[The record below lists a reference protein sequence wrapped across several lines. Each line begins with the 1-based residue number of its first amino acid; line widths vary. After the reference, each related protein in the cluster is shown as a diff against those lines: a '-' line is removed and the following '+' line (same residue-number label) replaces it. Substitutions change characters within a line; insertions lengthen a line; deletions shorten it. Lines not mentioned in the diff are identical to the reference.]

1 MTSPTPRPRSPL
13 IGSVLFAI
21 CLNSYCFGQAVPV
34 SAAAHVA
41 PEETITLSPFTTT
54 SARDRGYGATNS
66 MTASRAAIPIG
77 DIASSVV
84 VLNEQF
90 LRDRGAIDATDVLY
104 YVSGIQR
111 GSDANP
117 GQAIFSLRGYQIG
130 GGISLRDGL
139 PGPTSTQDIP
149 IDDNTPYE
157 RIEVLKGPAGTL
169 YGSHSMG
176 GVVNTV
182 SKWPKF
188 KAETKAEFTAQSYEQ
203 FFRAAVDTTGPL
215 TDRLAYRLALSARKG
230 ERYFSEGS
238 APSDLNSLAGST
250 MYLLGENGRAGKI
263 WARAEYM
270 DISLDRE
277 QGNQFITG
285 YFDPAKPIPTLPSA
299 APTISDPKIPL
310 SIQANT
316 VPDDD
321 ISNMTRYFFEGGY
334 ERTFGNLLGGN
345 WTARLVARSSGTE
358 GDKTPSYSQGRAV
371 PVTATGAIVKFT
383 NSAGV
388 LTNGDSRFI
397 AADNPS
403 VADWR
408 STLVLRDFR
417 AFAKNRGA
425 FLDLVG
431 DFETSIL
438 RHKLIISSGVSG
450 SEAERAF
457 FFWNALNPANT
468 TAVANSFSA
477 VNPVPEG
484 VNAKSIKSSAAVK
497 QFNAFNGHTLGQG
510 YSYAF
515 QDNISVWEGRLTY
528 VFGARHDDV
537 RTTTDRFDTAASLAQ
552 DRFVINK
559 ALRSWFGT
567 DANTTKN
574 GLIVKPFSSDFK
586 GLSLFGTANQTFNP
600 VSSVSTAGVK
610 FPDQRGKSKEIGI
623 KAELLDGK
631 LTGTF
636 AYFKNELTN
645 VLVSLVNPIELGGG
659 TVLSPVGGQK
669 TNGWEFD
676 LAATPIPNLN
686 LLLSASKLTST
697 DELGR
702 FFRGVPTEL
711 NYSMMARYSFLGGA
725 LKGAY
730 AGLSFKRVGRFPG
743 DATDSFFVK
752 GSGTFD
758 GFFGYDRKNWGVQ
771 LNVANLT
778 SDDSVYSSVSDT
790 IVARYLPRNYRLTVR
805 YKF

>member
-1 MTSPTPRPRSPL
+1 M
-13 IGSVLFAI
+13 
-21 CLNSYCFGQAVPV
+21 
-34 SAAAHVA
+34 
-41 PEETITLSPFTTT
+41 
-54 SARDRGYGATNS
+54 
-66 MTASRAAIPIG
+66 
-77 DIASSVV
+77 
-84 VLNEQF
+84 
-90 LRDRGAIDATDVLY
+90 
-104 YVSGIQR
+104 
-111 GSDANP
+111 
-117 GQAIFSLRGYQIG
+117 
-130 GGISLRDGL
+130 
-139 PGPTSTQDIP
+139 
-149 IDDNTPYE
+149 
-157 RIEVLKGPAGTL
+157 
-169 YGSHSMG
+169 
-176 GVVNTV
+176 
-182 SKWPKF
+182 
-188 KAETKAEFTAQSYEQ
+188 
-203 FFRAAVDTTGPL
+203 
-215 TDRLAYRLALSARKG
+215 
-230 ERYFSEGS
+230 
-238 APSDLNSLAGST
+238 
-250 MYLLGENGRAGKI
+250 
-263 WARAEYM
+263 
-270 DISLDRE
+270 
-277 QGNQFITG
+277 
-285 YFDPAKPIPTLPSA
+285 
-299 APTISDPKIPL
+299 PL
-310 SIQANT
+310 SIRANT

-334 ERTFGNLLGGN
+334 ERTFGNLLGGT
-345 WTARLVARSSGTE
+345 WTARLVARASGTE

-371 PVTATGAIVKFT
+371 PVTATGSIVRFT

-388 LTNGDSRFI
+388 LANGDSRFI

-438 RHKLIISSGVSG
+438 RHKLIVSSGVSG
-450 SEAERAF
+450 SEAQRAF

-477 VNPVPEG
+477 VKPVPEG
-484 VNAKSIKSSAAVK
+484 VNAKSIKNSAAVK
-497 QFNAFNGHTLGQG
+497 QFNAFSGHTLGQG

-515 QDNISVWEGRLTY
+515 QDNVSVWDGRLTY

-537 RTTTDRFDTAASLAQ
+537 RATTDRFDTPASLAQ
-552 DRFVINK
+552 DRFVINR
-559 ALRSWFGT
+559 ALRSWSGT

-574 GLIVKPFSSDFK
+574 GLIVKPFTGDFK
-586 GLSLFGTANQTFNP
+586 GVSLFGTANQTFNP
-600 VSSVSTAGVK
+600 ISSVSAAGVK

-623 KAELLDGK
+623 KADLLDGK

-636 AYFKNELTN
+636 AYFRNELTN
-645 VLVSLVNPIELGGG
+645 VLVSVINPIELGGG
-659 TVLSPVGGQK
+659 TVLAPVGGQK

-676 LAATPIPNLN
+676 LAATPIPSLN
-686 LLLSASKLTST
+686 LLVSASKLTST

-730 AGLSFKRVGRFPG
+730 TGLSFKRVGRFPG
-743 DATDSFFVK
+743 DATNSFFVK

-771 LNVANLT
+771 LNVANLA
-778 SDDSVYSSVSDT
+778 SDDSVYSTVSDT